1 MAKETFKCS
10 TIQWLSIQL
19 IISANIFISVSKIQ
33 TILRYTCIN
42 KCTDTFYRSTVNNTQ
57 SFGCCACTCTI
68 GFSVVVFIWLFF
80 SISLEHLYFCVF
92 KSTSPN
98 DVCVCVVLCGKK
110 WNKFKLNYRFI
121 CWSSIIFVLWPP
133 LTWPSSRVAVL
144 HSEFIPKG
152 AVAYNRYTL
161 TSSKHSTRPL

>member
-1 MAKETFKCS
+1 MLHDSMTLN
-10 TIQWLSIQL
+10 TTYNLSKHFYFCEQNTDNSPL
-19 IISANIFISVSKIQ
+19 YMHQ
-33 TILRYTCIN
+33 QMHRYILQIN
-42 KCTDTFYRSTVNNTQ
+42 SQQHTVIRML
-57 SFGCCACTCTI
+57 CTCTI